1 MFNRKEWYEKT
12 KEQRKI
18 KEKAYY
24 EKNKE
29 RIIEVHKVWAKKNVD
44 QGGSIWRKYSRQKRL
59 KNPFVDKEHRIRK
72 KLLRCSKG
80 L

>member
-18 KEKAYY
+18 WEKAYY

-29 RIIEVHKVWAKKNVD
+29 RIIEVHKVWAEKNVD
-44 QGGSIWRKYSRQKRL
+44 QGGSIWRKYSRWKRL
-59 KNPFVDKEHRIRK
+59 RNHFVDKEYRIRK
-72 KLLRCSKG
+72 KLLRC
-80 L
+80 

>member
-18 KEKAYY
+18 WEKAYY

-29 RIIEVHKVWAKKNVD
+29 RIIEVHKDWAKKNLD
-44 QGGSIWRKYSRQKRL
+44 QGGSIWIKYGRQKRF
-59 KNPFVDKEHRIRK
+59 KNPFLDKEYRIRK
-72 KLLRCSKG
+72 KLLI
-80 L
+80 

>member
-18 KEKAYY
+18 WEKNYY

-44 QGGSIWRKYSRQKRL
+44 QGGSVWRKYSRWQRL
-59 KNPFVDKEHRIRK
+59 KNPFVDKEYHIRK
-72 KLLRCSKG
+72 KLLR
-80 L
+80 

>member
-18 KEKAYY
+18 WEKEYY

-29 RIIEVHKVWAKKNVD
+29 RIIEVHKNWAKKNVD
-44 QGGSIWRKYSRQKRL
+44 KGGTIWRKYKRWARF
-59 KNPFVDKEHRIRK
+59 KNPFLDKEYRIRK
-72 KLLRCSKG
+72 KLLRC
-80 L
+80 